1 MKGNFRNCGTLSIL
15 PPAMAKPKDRINVV
29 YSTNPNFRYETESDA
44 EEDTLPPAQQ
54 NLKIMLD
61 KKARAG
67 KQVTLIAGFIGK
79 TDDLEALSKNLKN
92 LCGSGGSAKDGE
104 ILIQGDHRDKVLNF
118 LVSKGYKAKKAGG

>member
-1 MKGNFRNCGTLSIL
+1 
-15 PPAMAKPKDRINVV
+15 MAKPKDRINIV
-29 YSTNPNFRYETESDA
+29 YSTNPDFSYETNQNSEA
-44 EEDTLPPAQQ
+44 ETLPPPQQ

-67 KQVTLIAGFIGK
+67 KQVTLVSGFTGHS
-79 TDDLEALSKNLKN
+79 DDLETLSKSLKN

-118 LVSKGYKAKKAGG
+118 LISKGYKAKKAGG